1 MVKLK
6 DILKESKVGYLVEA
20 EPTAA
25 EKKKKA
31 EQEKIMAT
39 KIDFTIKKGKNK
51 GKKDTITVR
60 GALNQ
65 GEDHPA
71 YTKAKRLTKKV
82 DKKQKSA
89 DKKVSKKVEKD
100 IEKIKD
106 IKFTIQSPKGDK
118 EVSVKDVLPNFG
130 TDKKDKDTPAT
141 KKAQKEIHKYFV
153 KKYEKEGDIEFKKRM
168 KDTDKN
174 GEPKL
179 SENEMEDFNK
189 EVERVKKQNE
199 KNKGEDWYD
208 EKPIPTKESWL
219 RETITKKQESKSD
232 YYDPDSHTGDSYWDR
247 ETGDDGD
254 DDDWLSDFG
263 DDDDDWDD
271 WGGKKETDDYGNK
284 LSKRGDKTQQ
294 RAVEFKLRLGAGTLK
309 KQKQEG
315 HHYTIGEDGKAIPL
329 SVFKDPKTNKY
340 YAVDDEGNIYENDTD
355 DFRDMKEPT
364 TNARGFEGA
373 VTKAGQKKIDIRKGK
388 GEDSD
393 EYDKTSF
400 ADLLGMLG
408 IETDIDWADPFGSM

>member
-1 MVKLK
+1 MRYAGDRLK
-6 DILKESKVGYLVEA
+6 
-20 EPTAA
+20 
-25 EKKKKA
+25 
-31 EQEKIMAT
+31 
-39 KIDFTIKKGKNK
+39 
-51 GKKDTITVR
+51 
-60 GALNQ
+60 
-65 GEDHPA
+65 
-71 YTKAKRLTKKV
+71 YTKVKPKRFDNLIVISKDEMKDLHKGIPIQRKGYNILYKV
-82 DKKQKSA
+82 
-89 DKKVSKKVEKD
+89 
-100 IEKIKD
+100 
-106 IKFTIQSPKGDK
+106 IQSPKGDK